1 MQRKVIVLLFFFA
14 STPLAYADFF
24 SMGPRI
30 GVNISRARIN
40 STSNNTATTGL
51 EQVHPWGCHVGVF
64 TRFKLLLCYAQPEIL
79 FTSLD
84 AKFKSNNKMLR
95 LSCTRLDIPAMV
107 GVSLLRVFRVQVG
120 PVFSWLLSAK
130 EEEKY
135 VREPCNSITTG
146 WQAGIGIDIWRII
159 IDLKYETRRSTL
171 EDKIIGTRID
181 YGYTPWM
188 LSVGFN
194 ML

>member
-14 STPLAYADFF
+14 SIPLAYADFF

-30 GVNISRARIN
+30 GVNISQARMN
-40 STSNNTATTGL
+40 SASNNAATTSL
-51 EQVHPWGCHVGVF
+51 EQMYPWNYHVGVF
-64 TRFKLLLCYAQPEIL
+64 TRFKLLLCHAQPEIL

-84 AKFKSNNKMLR
+84 AKFKSNDKVLR
-95 LSCTRLDIPAMV
+95 LSCTKLDIPTMV
-107 GVSLLRVFRVQVG
+107 GVSLLGVFRVQVG

-130 EEEKY
+130 EEKQY
-135 VREPCNSITTG
+135 VRGYCNSMTTG
-146 WQAGIGIDIWRII
+146 WQAGIGVDIWRII
-159 IDLKYETRRSTL
+159 IDLKYESRESTL
-171 EDKIIGTRID
+171 EDKITGTRID
-181 YGYTPWM
+181 YGCTPWM